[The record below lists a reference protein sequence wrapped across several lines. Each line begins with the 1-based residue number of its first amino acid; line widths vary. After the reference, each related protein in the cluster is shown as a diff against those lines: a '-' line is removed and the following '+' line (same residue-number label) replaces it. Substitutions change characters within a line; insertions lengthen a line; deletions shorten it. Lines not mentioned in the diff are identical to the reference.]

1 MRLVQAIA
9 LGLSGLA
16 MSSVSLASVEKAETV
31 TSAAALESYIVKFGE
46 TGVLHYAG
54 DVPGMRATRPQSN
67 GLRKLDA
74 KSPASLAY
82 RDYLRQ
88 IRETRLVEIS
98 AAISRPIAAQHDYDI
113 MFHGVAL
120 DLTAAEAQRLR
131 SVPGVV
137 SVELGGTY
145 ELDTDAGPALIG
157 APNVWNGSAV
167 PGGYSVRGEN
177 VVVGIID
184 SGSNADH
191 PSFSSSIDPS
201 CGFTEVSP
209 KLVSTKDCLSAN
221 CVGGNPEDTDTSGTG
236 HGVHTA
242 STVAGNALSPPLTV
256 AGVNLLM
263 PISGVAPC
271 ANVRTYKV
279 CATNTCSGTAIAD
292 AIEEAIIDQVD
303 VINYSISGGR
313 SPWGDA
319 DRMFLDA
326 INADIF
332 VAASAGNTSTSIPN
346 PVGQVNHRGPW
357 MMSVANS
364 THDRVVA
371 YDLDVTGSLQNV
383 PAQPGN
389 GIAYPDGSTSATIIT
404 AASLGNE
411 IGCTANGGFP
421 AGSLTGNIALIS
433 RGTCSFV
440 EKINNAATAGA
451 AAVIIYNNAGGPPI
465 VMSASGTTI
474 PSAMIAQGAGVAI
487 RDFLASNPPATAS
500 VTGPAARI
508 TDPSFA
514 DILNAG
520 SLQGPNDDF
529 DVTKPDITNP
539 GTNIYAAIG
548 DIAPAGGN
556 AQFGFLTGTSMSSP
570 HTAGSAALI
579 RSAHPTWTPQE
590 VKSAM
595 QLTAKRE
602 GLWSDAA
609 TPWNPEH
616 VGNGR
621 VDLNKALLSGLVMNE
636 TFANFVASEP
646 ASGGNP
652 RTLNLPSMRYTNCPG
667 ECVFVRTFRNTLGV
681 ATTWNAEVDAPA
693 GVTVT
698 VVPSSFSFSGNVSE
712 TQTVTMTIR
721 LSEAVTTRRYGRVNF
736 VEAGDLAPEASLS
749 FGVTGTAATT
759 PPPGPNDIFAD
770 GFEAGPPQ

>member
-16 MSSVSLASVEKAETV
+16 MSSVSLASVEKAETA

-54 DVPGMRATRPQSN
+54 DVPGMRATRPQAN

-74 KSPASLAY
+74 KSPASIAY

-88 IRETRLVEIS
+88 IRETRMVEIS
-98 AAISRPIAAQHDYDI
+98 AAISRPIDADHDYDI

-137 SVELGGTY
+137 SVEPGGTY
-145 ELDTDAGPALIG
+145 ELDTDAGPAWIG
-157 APNVWNGSAV
+157 APSVWNGSAV
-167 PGGYSVRGEN
+167 PGGYSVRGEG

-191 PSFSSSIDPS
+191 PSFANNIDPT

-209 KLVSTKDCLSAN
+209 KLVSTKDCLAAN
-221 CVGGNPEDTDTSGTG
+221 CVGGTPEDTDPSGTG

-242 STVAGNALSPPLTV
+242 STAAGNALSPPLTV
-256 AGVNLLM
+256 AGVELLM

-279 CATNTCSGTAIAD
+279 CATNSCSGTAITA
-292 AIEEAIIDQVD
+292 AIQEAIVDQVD

-313 SPWGDA
+313 TPWGDA
-319 DRMFLDA
+319 DRLFLDA
-326 INADIF
+326 VNADIF
-332 VAASAGNTSTSIPN
+332 VAASAGNTSTSIPD
-346 PVGQVNHRGPW
+346 PVANVNHRGPW
-357 MMSVANS
+357 VMSVANS
-364 THDRVVA
+364 THNRVVA
-371 YDLDVTGSLQNV
+371 FDFDVDGSLQDV
-383 PAQPGN
+383 PAQPSN
-389 GIAYPDGSTSATIIT
+389 GIAFPAGVTGANLRS

-411 IGCTANGGFP
+411 LGCTAGGAFA
-421 AGSLTGNIALIS
+421 AGAFSGQIALIS

-451 AAVIIYNNAGGPPI
+451 VGVIIYNNAGGPPI
-465 VMSASGTTI
+465 VMSAAGTTV
-474 PSAMIAQGAGVAI
+474 PSAMISRDPGLVI
-487 RDFLASNPPATAS
+487 RDFLGAGVVAST

-508 TDPSFA
+508 TDDSFG

-520 SLQGPNDDF
+520 SLQGPNNDF

-548 DIAPAGGN
+548 DIAPSGGN

-621 VDLNKALLSGLVMNE
+621 VDLSKALLSGLVMNE
-636 TFANFVASEP
+636 TFANFVASDP
-646 ASGGNP
+646 STGGNP
-652 RTLNLPSMRYTNCPG
+652 RTLNLPSMRFTNCPG
-667 ECVFVRTFRNTLGV
+667 ECVWVRTFRNTLGV
-681 ATTWNAEVDAPA
+681 ATTWNAEVEAPA
-693 GVTVT
+693 GVSVT
-698 VVPSSFSFSGNVSE
+698 VSPSSFSFTGNVNE
-712 TQTVTMTIR
+712 TQTVTMTVR

-736 VEAGDLAPEASLS
+736 VELSDLAPDASLS
-749 FGVTGTAATT
+749 FGVTGTASTT

-770 GFEAGPPQ
+770 GFEAAPPQ